1 MDSNDQARAVP
12 RQIGADII
20 NKESRRM
27 NKNIFGLIGLTG
39 YILFLVVLAV
49 VAFRINFWLGLLV
62 VSIEMM
68 VTYAIAVKDKIN

>member
-27 NKNIFGLIGLTG
+27 NKIIFGLIGLTG

-68 VTYAIAVKDKIN
+68 VTCAIAVKDKIN

>member
-1 MDSNDQARAVP
+1 
-12 RQIGADII
+12 
-20 NKESRRM
+20 M
-27 NKNIFGLIGLTG
+27 NKIIFGLIGLTG

-68 VTYAIAVKDKIN
+68 VTCAIAVKLSLIHI

>member
-1 MDSNDQARAVP
+1 
-12 RQIGADII
+12 
-20 NKESRRM
+20 M
-27 NKNIFGLIGLTG
+27 NKIIFGLIGLTG

-68 VTYAIAVKDKIN
+68 VTCAIAVKDKINVSIR

>member
-1 MDSNDQARAVP
+1 MIKQELFRDKSE
-12 RQIGADII
+12 QILLI
-20 NKESRRM
+20 KESRRM
-27 NKNIFGLIGLTG
+27 NKIIFGLIGLTG

>member
-1 MDSNDQARAVP
+1 MDSNDQTRTVP

-27 NKNIFGLIGLTG
+27 NKIIFGLIGLTG

-68 VTYAIAVKDKIN
+68 VTCAIAVKDKIN

>member
-1 MDSNDQARAVP
+1 MDSNDQARTVP

-27 NKNIFGLIGLTG
+27 NKIIFGLIGLTG

-68 VTYAIAVKDKIN
+68 VTCAIAVKDKIN

>member
-68 VTYAIAVKDKIN
+68 VTCAIAVKDR

>member
-1 MDSNDQARAVP
+1 MDSNDQTRAVP

-27 NKNIFGLIGLTG
+27 NKIIFGLIALTG

-49 VAFRINFWLGLLV
+49 VAFKINFWLGLLV

-68 VTYAIAVKDKIN
+68 VTCAIAVRDNKN